1 MNVWGAVV
9 RKRGWAHMNSLA
21 LTSAPCLTKCYK
33 RNYDKGNLFSLQ
45 GRGVLEQE
53 QSDALEVVGCCVL
66 KRRPA
71 APESVSNRFQIGFK
85 SVSNRLFQIGLKS
98 V

>member
-1 MNVWGAVV
+1 M
-9 RKRGWAHMNSLA
+9 S
-21 LTSAPCLTKCYK
+21 CLV
-33 RNYDKGNLFSLQ
+33 Q

-53 QSDALEVVGCCVL
+53 QGDALEVVGGGVM

-85 SVSNRLFQIGLKS
+85 SVSNGA
-98 V
+98 